1 MRQCKVGGFVLPFK
15 SRGPSIGLGP
25 AAEDGDGLVR
35 GIKLRPRFDYD
46 QRPIQPAGKLFFIMQ
61 MRVIHES
68 PGTRRRKSDEEG
80 MTGLNLGSDFI
91 AARAPACHS
100 VVIAFHFHAVPMNRS

>member
-1 MRQCKVGGFVLPFK
+1 MGSCEESNFVPG
-15 SRGPSIGLGP
+15 STTISGPYNP
-25 AAEDGDGLVR
+25 PE
-35 GIKLRPRFDYD
+35 KP
-46 QRPIQPAGKLFFIMQ
+46 FFIMQ